1 MSDRKSSSWF
11 YPVLTGDPGRD
22 RNARTLQFACLM
34 LAFGTAVVA
43 SLNALSREWERMP
56 THGLEL
62 ALIFAAAAMNRSG
75 KWKWAAWTV
84 TLAVLLYA
92 VLLVV
97 QAHDGFRS
105 NAMLLFPELLLV
117 SIILLDRA
125 SYFLTAIMILM
136 AVASLGIA
144 EMQGLTA
151 AIPGVRTHT
160 SYGSIF
166 FVGFSMLVFSTI
178 GNRIVRDTQ
187 SNVSD
192 LRTIIGRLSGANAEL
207 EQSAGALQASEMRY
221 RRLHE
226 SITDAV
232 VAIDMDG
239 HILETNPAFDAM
251 LSYTGEELRRLTYQ
265 ELTPAKWHDFEAK
278 IVAEQTLA
286 TGHSE
291 VFEKEMRQRDGTVF
305 PVELRRYLLRDETN
319 QLTGM
324 WAIVRDITERKRAEA
339 ELRES
344 EERVKNTGASLTS
357 VIGNGISRPTKCAGQ
372 MNSTEFST
380 ARRIIYLVMR
390 GFLNLSHQAIGI
402 ELSDGSVT
410 ALRPKEDPLL
420 SFRLLGPMVNCER

>member
-1 MSDRKSSSWF
+1 MWCCYVR
-11 YPVLTGDPGRD
+11 
-22 RNARTLQFACLM
+22 
-34 LAFGTAVVA
+34 
-43 SLNALSREWERMP
+43 
-56 THGLEL
+56 
-62 ALIFAAAAMNRSG
+62 
-75 KWKWAAWTV
+75 
-84 TLAVLLYA
+84 LL
-92 VLLVV
+92 
-97 QAHDGFRS
+97 
-105 NAMLLFPELLLV
+105 
-117 SIILLDRA
+117 
-125 SYFLTAIMILM
+125 LM

-192 LRTIIGRLSGANAEL
+192 LRTIIGRLSGTNAEL

-278 IVAEQTLA
+278 IVAEQALA

-305 PVELRRYLLRDETN
+305 PVELRRY
-319 QLTGM
+319 
-324 WAIVRDITERKRAEA
+324 
-339 ELRES
+339 
-344 EERVKNTGASLTS
+344 
-357 VIGNGISRPTKCAGQ
+357 P
-372 MNSTEFST
+372 
-380 ARRIIYLVMR
+380 RR
-390 GFLNLSHQAIGI
+390 S
-402 ELSDGSVT
+402 GS
-410 ALRPKEDPLL
+410 
-420 SFRLLGPMVNCER
+420 S